1 MASAQALSAL
11 RKPTASEAAA
21 AASPSPLLDT
31 ARTALPLTTDC
42 IAAGAGR
49 SPEPGPSNQ
58 PAHVPK
64 AAVDVRT
71 IDQIYADMTAARARR
86 RQQQQGLPADANEL
100 QPSGITA
107 SQTAPPHSTGDAA
120 PRSGALDSGPISG
133 MLPAAAV
140 MAARR
145 KRLSSSS
152 AGMTDLQV
160 WAQLVQA
167 VTGGRSLDIVIAD
180 MKTARSSRASVSRN
194 PSMSSLQSARLPR
207 PLTLTAAASRTS
219 SAQTYS
225 QADPEDASAAIAL
238 RRSLDDGMTP
248 AEDAGTVTVM
258 DERLMRTMSGRE

>member
-49 SPEPGPSNQ
+49 SPEPGPSDQ

-71 IDQIYADMTAARARR
+71 IDQIYADVTAARARR
-86 RQQQQGLPADANEL
+86 RQQQQKGSPADANDL
-100 QPSGITA
+100 QTSGRTA
-107 SQTAPPHSTGDAA
+107 SQTVPRSTGDAA

-145 KRLSSSS
+145 KRMSSSS

-160 WAQLVQA
+160 WAQLVQT

-180 MKTARSSRASVSRN
+180 MKTARSGRASVSRN